1 MKYRNHRYPAAVAA
15 AVSAVLAAGAAPAA
29 QIEEVV
35 VTARKTEERLQ
46 DVPIAISAFTSEALE
61 ETAARDVFD
70 LTRLTPGFSF
80 ERVNRYGVQGGVS
93 RPVIRGMSNILGEG
107 NASVFV
113 DGILYS
119 DSILAFPFDI
129 VERIE
134 VIKGP
139 QAAVFGRATF
149 SGAINLV
156 TKRGTN
162 EPEGKVSVR
171 AAEFDDYEANLL
183 LRGPVIQDRLF
194 YMLHGRYYSF
204 GGMYRNSLD
213 GRDIGGEESYNFN
226 GSLEYQSEGAFSA
239 VLSAGLSQDDDDHAA
254 ITLQDRFHN
263 NCYLNVARQ
272 YYCGEVVEQ
281 GGAALDIVGLEG
293 TEGVD
298 RESLRA
304 SAQLIW
310 DFDDFSVISNSGLF
324 NTETEYGYDSTYQGA
339 TAIAQTTVPNAPGY
353 VRTAGDPVRT
363 GTVMRNEV
371 TDRTEWSTELRVNG
385 GKEARVRWSGGVY
398 YYQSRRDLEQRHFRP
413 NPATGIVAATIDSG
427 ESRVDNWAVFGSLG
441 ADLTE
446 NLEGTV
452 ELRYAEDEI
461 GNLKTSPNRVLIEQK
476 FDTWSPRFTLSY
488 RFAPEIML
496 YANVAK
502 GNKPGVI
509 NADPR
514 FPPEI
519 QFADEESSWNYE
531 IGTKNTLLD
540 GRLGLNVAVYYID
553 WDDQQ
558 LTTAFTFPPPGG
570 GTMSYITNAGKS
582 RVRGLEVELNW
593 ALSDNFTAG
602 LNYAYTDAQ
611 FVELFDPEA
620 LQLFGDGDLEGYR
633 LPGVPENQANVYG
646 RYSFIPAAGYE
657 GFLRADVSYTSK
669 KYDQVF
675 NLAHTGDATVVNLTA
690 GLSTERWDVSLF
702 VRNLTD
708 ERAPSSVTRYVDQ
721 LNLNV
726 PQIVGNQP
734 PELNN
739 VPGTTTLERAF
750 FYPLAAKRQIGVNV
764 AFKF

>member
-1 MKYRNHRYPAAVAA
+1 MKHHHHRHAAALAA
-15 AVSAVLAAGAAPAA
+15 AVSAVLAAGNAAAA
-29 QIEEVV
+29 QLDEVV

-61 ETAARDVFD
+61 ETQTRDIYD

-80 ERVNRYGVQGGVS
+80 ERINRYGVQGGVS

-119 DSILAFPFDI
+119 DSILSFPFDI

-162 EPEGKVSVR
+162 EHEGKVSVR

-183 LRGPVIQDRLF
+183 LRGPLVEDRLF
-194 YMLHGRYYSF
+194 YMLHGRYYTF
-204 GGMYRNSLD
+204 GGMYRNSID

-226 GSLEYQSEGAFSA
+226 GSLEYQGEGGFSA
-239 VLSAGLSQDDDDHAA
+239 VLSGGVSQDDDDHAA
-254 ITLQDRFHN
+254 ITLQDRFSN
-263 NCYLNVARQ
+263 NCYLDVARQ
-272 YYCGEVVEQ
+272 YYCGEVKEQ
-281 GGAALDIVGLEG
+281 DGATLDVAGLEG
-293 TEGVD
+293 KEGVNRD
-298 RESLRA
+298 TLRL
-304 SAQLIW
+304 SAQLTW
-310 DFDDFSVISNSGLF
+310 DFDSFSVISNSGLF

-353 VRTAGDPVRT
+353 VRTATDPVRT

-371 TDRTEWSTELRVNG
+371 TDRTEWSTELRIEGN
-385 GKEARVRWSGGVY
+385 KEARVRWTGGAY

-413 NPATGIVAATIDSG
+413 NPATGIVAPTIDSG
-427 ESRVDNWAVFGSLG
+427 ENRVDNWAVFGSLG

-461 GNLKTSPNRVLIEQK
+461 GNKKTVPSSVLIEQK
-476 FDTWSPRFTLSY
+476 FDSWSPRFTLTYKFS
-488 RFAPEIML
+488 PDIML
-496 YANVAK
+496 YANVAR

-509 NADPR
+509 NPDPR

-540 GRLGLNVAVYYID
+540 GRLGLNVAAYYID
-553 WDDQQ
+553 WDKQQ
-558 LTTAFTFPPPGG
+558 LTTAFTFPTG

-582 RVRGLEVELNW
+582 RVQGLEVEINA
-593 ALSDNFTAG
+593 ALTENFTAG
-602 LNYAYTDAQ
+602 LNYAYTDAE
-611 FVELFDPEA
+611 FVELLDGEA
-620 LQLFGDGDLEGYR
+620 NQLFGDPSLEGYT
-633 LPGVPENQANVYG
+633 LPGVPEQQANLYG

-657 GFLRADVSYTSK
+657 GFVRADVSYTSK

-690 GLSTERWDVSLF
+690 GVSTERWDVSLF

-708 ERAPSSVTRYVDQ
+708 DRTPSSVTRYVDQ

-726 PQIVGNQP
+726 PQMVGNQP

-750 FYPLAAKRQIGVNV
+750 FYPRAAKRQWGMNLSYR
-764 AFKF
+764 F

>member
-1 MKYRNHRYPAAVAA
+1 MKHRNHRHAAAVAA
-15 AVSAVLAAGAAPAA
+15 AVSAVLAAGSAAAAP
-29 QIEEVV
+29 QLEEVV

-46 DVPIAISAFTSEALE
+46 DVPIAISAFTSDALQ
-61 ETAARDVFD
+61 ETQARDIYD

-80 ERVNRYGVQGGVS
+80 ERINRYGVQGGVS

-119 DSILAFPFDI
+119 DSILSFPFDI

-156 TKRGTN
+156 TKKGTN

-171 AAEFDDYEANLL
+171 AAEHDDYEANILF
-183 LRGPVIQDRLF
+183 RGPVIDDRLF
-194 YMLHGRYYSF
+194 YMVHGRYYSF

-213 GRDIGGEESYNFN
+213 GRKIGGEESYNFN
-226 GSLEYQSEGAFSA
+226 GSLEYKSDGAFSA
-239 VLSAGLSQDDDDHAA
+239 VLSAGFTKDDDDHAA
-254 ITLQDRFHN
+254 ITLQDRFSN
-263 NCYLNVARQ
+263 NCYLGAPRQ
-272 YYCGEVVEQ
+272 YYCGEVIEQ
-281 GGAALDIVGLEG
+281 SGAALDVVGLEG
-293 TEGVD
+293 KEGVNRD
-298 RESLRA
+298 SMRL
-304 SAQLIW
+304 SAQLVW
-310 DFDDFSVISNSGLF
+310 DFENFSVISNSGLF
-324 NTETEYGYDSTYQGA
+324 DTQTEYGYDSTYQGA

-353 VRTAGDPVRT
+353 VRTATDPVRT

-371 TDRTEWSTELRVNG
+371 TDRSEWSTELRVVG
-385 GKEARVRWSGGVY
+385 DEAARVRWTGGLY

-413 NPATGIVAATIDSG
+413 NPATGIVAPTIFSG
-427 ESRVDNWAVFGSLG
+427 ENRVDNWAVFGSLA

-461 GNLKTSPNRVLIEQK
+461 GNKKTIPTDVLIEQK
-476 FDTWSPRFTLSY
+476 FDSWSPRFTLTYKFSPD
-488 RFAPEIML
+488 AML

-509 NADPR
+509 NPDPR
-514 FPPEI
+514 FPAEI

-531 IGTKNTLLD
+531 LGTKNSVFD
-540 GRLGLNVAVYYID
+540 GRLGINVAMYYID
-553 WDDQQ
+553 WDKQQ
-558 LTTAFTFPPPGG
+558 LTTAFTFPTG

-582 RVRGLEVELNW
+582 RVRGLEVELN
-593 ALSDNFTAG
+593 AILSDSVTAG
-602 LNYAYTDAQ
+602 LNYAYTDAE
-611 FVELFDPEA
+611 FVELFDGEA
-620 LQLFGDGDLEGYR
+620 RELFGSPDLSGYS
-633 LPGVPENQANVYG
+633 LPGVPEQQANLYA
-646 RYSFIPAAGYE
+646 RYSFVPAAGYD
-657 GFLRADVSYTSK
+657 GFVRADVSYTSK
-669 KYDQVF
+669 KYDQIY

-690 GLSTERWDVSLF
+690 GVSTERWDVSLF

-708 ERAPSSVTRYVDQ
+708 DRTPSSVTRYVDQ

-726 PQIVGNQP
+726 PQMVGNQP

-750 FYPLAAKRQIGVNV
+750 FYPLAAKRQVGLNL
-764 AFKF
+764 AYRF

>member
-1 MKYRNHRYPAAVAA
+1 MKHHHHRHAAALAA
-15 AVSAVLAAGAAPAA
+15 AVSAVLAAGNAAAA
-29 QIEEVV
+29 QLDEVV

-46 DVPIAISAFTSEALE
+46 DVPIAISAFTSETLQ
-61 ETAARDVFD
+61 ETDARDVFD

-80 ERVNRYGVQGGVS
+80 ERINRYGVQGGVS

-119 DSILAFPFDI
+119 DSILSFPFDI

-162 EPEGKVSVR
+162 EPEGKISVR

-183 LRGPVIQDRLF
+183 LRGPVVEDKLF
-194 YMLHGRYYSF
+194 YMLHGRYYTF
-204 GGMYRNSLD
+204 GGMYRNSID
-213 GRDIGGEESYNFN
+213 GRDLGGEESYNFN
-226 GSLEYQSEGAFSA
+226 GSLEYRSQGAFSA
-239 VLSAGLSQDDDDHAA
+239 ILAGGITNDDDDHAA
-254 ITLQDRFHN
+254 AVLQDRFSN
-263 NCYLNVARQ
+263 NCYLDTPRQ
-272 YYCGEVVEQ
+272 YYCGAVKEQ
-281 GGAALDIVGLEG
+281 DGATLDVAGLEG
-293 TEGVD
+293 KEGVNRD
-298 RESLRA
+298 SLRL
-304 SAQLIW
+304 SAQLRW
-310 DFDDFSVISNSGLF
+310 DFDNFSVVSNSGLF
-324 NTETEYGYDSTYQGA
+324 NTETEYGYDSSYQGA

-353 VRTAGDPVRT
+353 VRTATDPVRR

-371 TDRTEWSTELRVNG
+371 TDRTEWSTELRIESNQQ
-385 GKEARVRWSGGVY
+385 ARVRWNGGLY

-413 NPATGIVAATIDSG
+413 NPDTGIVAPTIDSG
-427 ESRVDNWAVFGSLG
+427 ENRVDNWAVFGSLG
-441 ADLTE
+441 YDLTE

-461 GNLKTSPNRVLIEQK
+461 GNKKTVPSTVLIEQK
-476 FDTWSPRFTLSY
+476 FDTWSPRFTLTYKFS
-488 RFAPEIML
+488 PEIML
-496 YANVAK
+496 YANVAQ

-509 NADPR
+509 NPDPR

-519 QFADEESSWNYE
+519 RFADEESSWNYE
-531 IGTKNTLLD
+531 IGSKNTLLD
-540 GRLGLNVAVYYID
+540 GRLGLNVAAYYID
-553 WDDQQ
+553 WDKQQ
-558 LTTAFTFPPPGG
+558 LTTAFTFPTG

-582 RVRGLEVELNW
+582 RVQGLEVEINA
-593 ALSDNFTAG
+593 ALTENFTAG
-602 LNYAYTDAQ
+602 LNYAYTDAE
-611 FVELFDPEA
+611 FVELLDGEA
-620 LQLFGDGDLEGYR
+620 NQLFGDPSLKGFS
-633 LPGVPENQANVYG
+633 LPGVPEHQANLYARYG
-646 RYSFIPAAGYE
+646 FIPAAGYS
-657 GFLRADVSYTSK
+657 GFVRADVSYTSK

-690 GLSTERWDVSLF
+690 GVSTERWDVSLF
-702 VRNLTD
+702 VKNLTD
-708 ERAPSSVTRYVDQ
+708 DRTPSSVTRYVDQ

-734 PELNN
+734 PELDN

-750 FYPLAAKRQIGVNV
+750 FYPLAAKRQWGMNLSYR
-764 AFKF
+764 F